1 MNDVIEELLIK
12 VGLQNAHWDL
22 QSERVVRIETQDGL
36 FALKRWE
43 RTPQE
48 REHFLHH
55 LRYAER
61 AGMKGIIP
69 LTNRRGDM
77 SMFET
82 NRHYFYLEP
91 WIEEQPLMS
100 PPPKE
105 LRLLTILALNHKIS
119 EDEEDMTEDE
129 LSTYKNEVQ
138 QGWQQDQL
146 LMNQLAD
153 QFEHS
158 RFMSPFELTFLN
170 GYPFYDMMFGE
181 MKKGFQKW
189 TRQVKEREGYR
200 FAFCHGRPSLEH
212 GLIAADGNAWFTNW
226 ETSGPGHPAYDLA
239 YFYQDL
245 ARHEPF
251 DPLESKQLFGT
262 YEAYGPSWGEADTGL
277 LKALMLTPAPILT
290 FARAYATDP
299 LRYAEHQWTAMLES
313 KLSSLRYLLQM
324 MQWKEK
330 QEAAMQGS

>member
-1 MNDVIEELLIK
+1 MNDVIEELLNK
-12 VGLQNAHWDL
+12 AGLQHATWTWV
-22 QSERVVRIETQDGL
+22 SERVVKIETRDGPY
-36 FALKRWE
+36 ALKRWE

-69 LTNRRGDM
+69 LTNTRGDM

-82 NRHYFYLEP
+82 DRHYFYLEP
-91 WIEEQPLMS
+91 WMEKQPLRS
-100 PPPKE
+100 PPSEE

-119 EDEEDMTEDE
+119 EDEEGMTEED

-138 QGWQQDQL
+138 RGWQQEIL
-146 LMNQLAD
+146 LMNRLAA
-153 QFEHS
+153 QFEQS
-158 RFMSPFELTFLN
+158 RFISPFELTFLN
-170 GYPFYDMMFGE
+170 GCPFYEMMFAE
-181 MKKGFQKW
+181 MKKGFQRW
-189 TRQVKEREGYR
+189 SRQVKEKEGYR

-212 GLIAADGNAWFTNW
+212 GFIAADGNAWFTNW

-245 ARHEPF
+245 AQRYPF
-251 DPLESKQLFGT
+251 VPLEGKQLFGT
-262 YEAYGPSWGEADTGL
+262 YEAHGPAWGEADTGL
-277 LKALMLTPAPILT
+277 LKALTLTPAPILM
-290 FARAYATDP
+290 FAQSYATDP

-313 KLSSLRYLLQM
+313 KLSSLRYLQQM
-324 MQWKEK
+324 MLWKEK
-330 QEAAMQGS
+330 QEAAMHGS